1 MSVAVAMLGRVRHES
16 ARRMFELFGIITTAQ
31 LLDSGRSPG
40 EIRTMVRRGKLIS
53 AGRGVYAYAPRARK
67 YLAAS
72 DGQRLVAAAAAL
84 AVVGS
89 GAVLSHQSAARLWG
103 IDLLGK
109 QADVT
114 ALTCP
119 RSGRK
124 SRTGIHVYA
133 IELPADHVTAVSGLP
148 ATSAARTVVDL
159 ARTGGFWDGLVAA
172 DSALRKKLTT
182 KDEMRAVIGALRH
195 WPGIRRA
202 AEVVEFAD
210 RRSESAL
217 ESIARAV
224 IRDLG
229 LPPPDLQVRLGYWE
243 VPGLPAEPIARV
255 DFYWKEYRTVA
266 EVDGDLKYKD
276 PARAKDQLRR
286 DIELRAA
293 GFEVVHFDWR
303 DITSAPDRVAAVIG
317 EAFVRGKLREQI
329 ARRG

>member
-1 MSVAVAMLGRVRHES
+1 MSDEDLPRTPR
-16 ARRMFELFGIITTAQ
+16 FGGIVTTAE
-31 LLDSGRSPG
+31 LLASGISTTRILG
-40 EIRTMVRRGKLIS
+40 YVERGTLTRV
-53 AGRGVYAYAPRARK
+53 GRGVYTVAQPARGEHLLRAT
-67 YLAAS
+67 
-72 DGQRLVAAAAAL
+72 AAL
-84 AVVGS
+84 AVIAP
-89 GAVLSHQSAARLWG
+89 GAALSHQSAARLLG
-103 IDLLGK
+103 IDLLGRPK
-109 QADVT
+109 NEVT
-114 ALTCP
+114 MTVP
-119 RSGRK
+119 PERGW
-124 SRTGIHVYA
+124 RTRAGIRVCA
-133 IELPADHVTAVSGLP
+133 AGLPPEHVTVIGGL
-148 ATSAARTVVDL
+148 TMTTAARTVVDL

-303 DITSAPDRVAAVIG
+303 DVTRAPDRVAAVIR

-329 ARRG
+329 ARGG

>member
-1 MSVAVAMLGRVRHES
+1 MSDEDLPRTPR
-16 ARRMFELFGIITTAQ
+16 FGGIVTTAE
-31 LLDSGRSPG
+31 LLASGISTTRILG
-40 EIRTMVRRGKLIS
+40 YVERGTLTRV
-53 AGRGVYAYAPRARK
+53 GRGVYAVAQPARGEHLLRAT
-67 YLAAS
+67 
-72 DGQRLVAAAAAL
+72 AAL
-84 AVVGS
+84 AVIAP
-89 GAVLSHQSAARLWG
+89 GAALSHQSAARLLG
-103 IDLLGK
+103 IDLLGRPK
-109 QADVT
+109 NEVT
-114 ALTCP
+114 MTVP
-119 RSGRK
+119 PERGW
-124 SRTGIHVYA
+124 RTRAGIRVCA
-133 IELPADHVTAVSGLP
+133 AGLPPEHVTVIGGL
-148 ATSAARTVVDL
+148 TMTTAARTVVDL

-229 LPPPDLQVRLGYWE
+229 LPPPDL
-243 VPGLPAEPIARV
+243 
-255 DFYWKEYRTVA
+255 
-266 EVDGDLKYKD
+266 KYKD

-303 DITSAPDRVAAVIG
+303 DITRAPDRVAAVIR

-329 ARRG
+329 ARGG